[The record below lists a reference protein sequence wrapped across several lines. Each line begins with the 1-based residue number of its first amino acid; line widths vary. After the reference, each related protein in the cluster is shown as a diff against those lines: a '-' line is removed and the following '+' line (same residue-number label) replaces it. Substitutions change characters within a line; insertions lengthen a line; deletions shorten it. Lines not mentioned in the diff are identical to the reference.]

1 MRRVHAAIA
10 KDCELDYLC
19 SMHKRNI
26 HRYGYDFVKLAK
38 THPALE
44 SHLIVLESGAHS
56 IDFSK
61 AASILAFNTALLKH
75 HYGVKY
81 WKLTPDTLYPPI
93 PGRADYLHHIADL
106 VGKAATRGLDIGCG
120 ASAIYPILGNA
131 IYNYH
136 MVGVEVD
143 TNSYAHAADNTARN
157 EAINIR
163 LQPDRSN
170 IFKGAILENEHYDF
184 TMCNPPFYASKEEAD
199 KANLK
204 KQRNLGTTESGRN
217 FAGASHELYCNG
229 GEALFIKRMIKESV
243 LFKEQVG
250 WFTCLVAKSQ
260 HLKPLEKQLA
270 KAGAV
275 YHIVPMESGNKK
287 SRFIAWGFR

>member
-1 MRRVHAAIA
+1 
-10 KDCELDYLC
+10 
-19 SMHKRNI
+19 MHQRNI

-44 SHLIVLESGAHS
+44 SHLITLETGAHS

-61 AASILAFNTALLKH
+61 AASILEFNTALLKQ
-75 HYGVKY
+75 HYNIRY
-81 WKLTPDTLYPPI
+81 WKLPPNTLYPPI

-106 VGKAATRGLDIGCG
+106 VGKKAKKGLDIGCG

-131 IYNYH
+131 IYNYE
-136 MVGVEVD
+136 MVGTDVD
-143 TNSYAHAADNTARN
+143 ETSYNHAVDNTAKN
-157 EAINIR
+157 DAITIR
-163 LQPDRSN
+163 HQADRSN
-170 IFKGAILENEHYDF
+170 ILKDMILEGEYYDF

-204 KQRNLGTTESGRN
+204 KQRNLGTVENGRN
-217 FAGASHELYCNG
+217 FSGASHELYCNG

-243 LFKEQVG
+243 QFKDQVG
-250 WFTCLVAKSQ
+250 WFTSLVSKSQ
-260 HLKPLEKQLA
+260 HLKPLEKQLT

-287 SRFIAWGFR
+287 SRFIAWKFKDAKVK